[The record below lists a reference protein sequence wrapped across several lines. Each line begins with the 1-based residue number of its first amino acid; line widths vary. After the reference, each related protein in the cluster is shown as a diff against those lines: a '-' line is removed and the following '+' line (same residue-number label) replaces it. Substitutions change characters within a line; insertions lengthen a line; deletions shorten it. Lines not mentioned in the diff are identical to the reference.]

1 MVYQDEFVN
10 WVKTNYAYGQTD
22 RNRPI
27 YFQLDNEPD
36 IWAETHPEVHPDKL
50 TYAELLRRTIAY
62 AGAIKNVEPN
72 TLIYGPVNYGWG
84 GIFDLQNAPDA
95 NGRDFETYYLHQLSV
110 ASAAAGK
117 RLVDVLD
124 IHWYP
129 EATGGGVR
137 IIGPEATAA
146 IVAARL
152 QMPRSLW
159 DPTYI
164 ETSWVTQSSTHGPID
179 LIPMLQKKIAENFP
193 GTKLSI
199 SEYNY
204 GGGGDISGGIA
215 EADVLGIFGR
225 MGVFSANEWPLVPN
239 EPFIA
244 GALAM
249 FRNYDGRK
257 GSFGDTSISAVTDN
271 VNDTSIYASID
282 STNPDRMIVVA
293 INKSAGRI
301 TAKLQL
307 KGVKRFGP
315 AEVFQLTRAKPVPT
329 PDGELSSPDAGDY
342 SCELPPYSVCTIRF
356 VAFSH

>member
-1 MVYQDEFVN
+1 MAGISRPFIFTN
-10 WVKTNYAYGQTD
+10 W
-22 RNRPI
+22 RRP
-27 YFQLDNEPD
+27 
-36 IWAETHPEVHPDKL
+36 A
-50 TYAELLRRTIAY
+50 
-62 AGAIKNVEPN
+62 
-72 TLIYGPVNYGWG
+72 
-84 GIFDLQNAPDA
+84 
-95 NGRDFETYYLHQLSV
+95 
-110 ASAAAGK
+110 AAAGK

-137 IIGPEATAA
+137 IMVRKP
-146 IVAARL
+146 RRRSWRRDL
-152 QMPRSLW
+152 QTPRSLW
-159 DPTYI
+159 DPTYM

-244 GALAM
+244 GLAM
-249 FRNYDGRK
+249 FRNFDGRK
-257 GSFGDTSISAVTDN
+257 GSFGDTSVSATTDN
-271 VNDTSIYASID
+271 VTDTSIYASID

-293 INKSAGRI
+293 INKSAGPHHRK
-301 TAKLQL
+301 TAIE
-307 KGVKRFGP
+307 R
-315 AEVFQLTRAKPVPT
+315 R
-329 PDGELSSPDAGDY
+329 
-342 SCELPPYSVCTIRF
+342 
-356 VAFSH
+356 